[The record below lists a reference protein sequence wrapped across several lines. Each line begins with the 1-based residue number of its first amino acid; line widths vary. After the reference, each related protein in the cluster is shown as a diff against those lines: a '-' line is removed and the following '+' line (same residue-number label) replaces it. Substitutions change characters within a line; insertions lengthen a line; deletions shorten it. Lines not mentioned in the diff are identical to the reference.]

1 MTTTPATP
9 THFQTHLNS
18 NRRAASRSKA
28 DKARGGAATSIR
40 GALGKGEAVAEL
52 GIHFV
57 SLFLSDI
64 ETREKTTYGASV
76 AQSPTNRPA
85 AGGRVR
91 RGGGLAAAGGA
102 AAVVDAGLARVDLA
116 VGLGSRRDE
125 GREGEDE
132 GGEEL
137 HLEGLFSS
145 KVLFE

>member
-40 GALGKGEAVAEL
+40 GALGK
-52 GIHFV
+52 
-57 SLFLSDI
+57 DI

-132 GGEEL
+132 GGGEL
-137 HLEGLFSS
+137 HLEELQV
-145 KVLFE
+145 KT